1 MVVGWRHERWWH
13 MPMKPEAPRGADER
27 TWVLL
32 PGKSAAWRM
41 GCSSREWNGNGKCAS
56 KRQKS
61 RSRPGG
67 REDEIE
73 WARHIAGAAT
83 LGRSSGFGRSYASGL
98 PVRNCRLENLH
109 YNDSGSIATKNVH
122 HSGASAAEF
131 HRLPDAPK
139 VMRNIPLLF
148 LNASFIDLVAAEAWV
163 AGAEDW
169 RRLAGRVL
177 RWA

>member
-1 MVVGWRHERWWH
+1 MRRNWRHGRMQH
-13 MPMKPEAPRGADER
+13 MPMRAEAPRGADER

-98 PVRNCRLENLH
+98 PVNLQVENLH
-109 YNDSGSIATKNVH
+109 YNDSGTVATTDVH
-122 HSGASAAEF
+122 YSGASAAEF

-139 VMRNIPLLF
+139 VMRKIALL
-148 LNASFIDLVAAEAWV
+148 LLKASFIDLVARGVRVVGEE
-163 AGAEDW
+163 G
-169 RRLAGRVL
+169 RLPGR
-177 RWA
+177 A